1 MYSVWTHFK
10 KCLQRQENF
19 DRKIWLFHNENET
32 YLIAG
37 RKSTESQQGNWIIL
51 MHRLFVAGK
60 ILRKYIF
67 LESGWGNHF
76 FSHALTLSFC
86 IFDNVVSITLREF

>member
-60 ILRKYIF
+60 ILRKGFTFSCFICILMIIF
-67 LESGWGNHF
+67 KGF
-76 FSHALTLSFC
+76 
-86 IFDNVVSITLREF
+86 

>member
-1 MYSVWTHFK
+1 MYSVWTHYK

-37 RKSTESQQGNWIIL
+37 RKSTESQQGN
-51 MHRLFVAGK
+51 
-60 ILRKYIF
+60 
-67 LESGWGNHF
+67 
-76 FSHALTLSFC
+76 
-86 IFDNVVSITLREF
+86 